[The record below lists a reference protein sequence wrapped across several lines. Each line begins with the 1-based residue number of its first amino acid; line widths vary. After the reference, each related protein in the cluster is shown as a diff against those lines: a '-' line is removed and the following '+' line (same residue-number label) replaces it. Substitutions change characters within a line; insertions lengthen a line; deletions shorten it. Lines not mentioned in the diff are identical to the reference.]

1 MMVRPM
7 NLQRFS
13 TERTEAPTRRRRT
26 EARQRGQVATSR
38 DASAAIASLGLF
50 VALAV
55 TGRGALATVA
65 ASMATT
71 LAKLPHG
78 SLTISAAS
86 SLGQRVVIWPLLGV
100 LVPVAVL
107 VAVGTLV
114 VGLVQT
120 GFAFT
125 ARGLTPDLNRLNP
138 LQGAQRLLSR
148 RSLLE
153 LGKAVLKIVVI
164 GVAAYSALAGA
175 WPQIFLLPAGDVG
188 SDVGF
193 LFNLGLA
200 IGLRAGA
207 AGLVLAAVDVILSR
221 RQYEQ
226 SLRMTKEE
234 VRREHRE
241 HEGLPELKRR
251 IRQAQRRLSRRRM
264 MSEVPRADVVVTNP
278 THYAVALGYD
288 AERMAAP
295 QVLAKGQGIV
305 AQRIRAVALEHHVA
319 VLERPALAR
328 SLFFGVEVGEWIPAA
343 LYQAVAEVLAF
354 VYRQRE
360 GVGS

>member
-1 MMVRPM
+1 MSRPM

-13 TERTEAPTRRRRT
+13 AERTEAPTRRRRT

-38 DASAAIASLGLF
+38 DASAAVASLGLF

-55 TGRGALATVA
+55 TGRGAMMTVA
-65 ASMATT
+65 QSMAQT
-71 LAKLPHG
+71 LASLPHAT
-78 SLTISAAS
+78 LTISSAE
-86 SLGQRVVIWPLLGV
+86 SLGQRVVIEPLLQV
-100 LVPVAVL
+100 LVPVAVVVL
-107 VAVGTLV
+107 VGTLA

-125 ARGLTPDLNRLNP
+125 AQGLTPDFNRVNP
-138 LQGAQRLLSR
+138 LQGMQRLLSR
-148 RSLLE
+148 RSFLE
-153 LGKAVLKIVVI
+153 LGKSVLKILVI
-164 GVAAYSALAGA
+164 GVSAYSALAGA
-175 WPQIFLLPAGDVG
+175 WPRIFLLPAGSAGTDV
-188 SDVGF
+188 SF
-193 LFNLGLA
+193 LFGLGLS

-207 AGLVLAAVDVILSR
+207 AGLVLAALDVVLSR

-226 SLRMTKEE
+226 SLRMTKDE

-264 MSEVPRADVVVTNP
+264 MAEVPRADVVVTNP
-278 THYAVALGYD
+278 THYAVALGYQ

-305 AQRIRAVALEHHVA
+305 AQRIRDIARESGVT

-328 SLFFGVEVGEWIPAA
+328 SLYFGVEVGEWIPAA

-360 GVGS
+360 GGQP